1 MKKEKKINIKTEISS
16 KEKKKKTMIKFK
28 IGKYNTLNKKK
39 KEKTKQIIR
48 IKPIPEI
55 KINKDKY
62 QIKIKGKR
70 ILSSR
75 MTIRNEDNLIKQKK
89 N

>member
-1 MKKEKKINIKTEISS
+1 
-16 KEKKKKTMIKFK
+16 MIKFK
-28 IGKYNTLNKKK
+28 IRKYNTLNKKN